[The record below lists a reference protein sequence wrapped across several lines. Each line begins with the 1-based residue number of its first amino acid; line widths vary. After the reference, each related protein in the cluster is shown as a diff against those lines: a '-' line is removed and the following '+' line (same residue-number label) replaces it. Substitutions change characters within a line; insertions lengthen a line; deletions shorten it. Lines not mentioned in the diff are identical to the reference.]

1 MRDSEHQDFTDKYFR
16 KSFCASN
23 IYGAENMKYIY
34 KKILTYNDYKFMYLV
49 KNNQEM
55 QFHSKLELSEPPMF
69 PRISRSNK
77 KSGTY
82 EYLVISESFHVK
94 GKGSTTRDIANLGN
108 VKKLKPNEIEN
119 LIDGLIRLFQV
130 EKYSLSE
137 QVEILESLE
146 HGSIIFWQKLWNKI
160 SLSDS
165 IKKLIRSKNNRIK
178 IDVDK
183 YIEMMVINRCVD
195 PLSKLGTTRWIE
207 RTSYKAMKGYHD
219 LPMDVEYFYRSMD
232 YLLDIKDELELAL
245 YEKLKTL
252 FSINVKLTFYDITS
266 TFFYT
271 NNCSIGKK
279 GHSRDHCSDKEQIVI
294 GVVTSWEGYPIK
306 HYVFEGNTKD
316 EKTVIDVVKQLKKEY
331 QIEETTFVGDRGMIT
346 KLNLSTIEGEGF
358 KYIMGVKHRQSE
370 IHAMLLADDEL
381 DENLYQEYKGL
392 MIQERQISVK
402 DFLLWKSKA
411 ILNEK
416 GISTEDQA
424 FSSLKGL
431 IGSLNNLDEVEYP
444 IIKKAMSALTQDSRI
459 CRRISALILKYGR
472 QYENT
477 LRSIICLN
485 PERQL
490 LTKQKREIKI
500 LSLSKALSELFSK
513 VKKETEAVKIEK
525 KIDRI
530 FEGYKR
536 RYKKFFEILRDHQQK
551 AVGYT
556 PNEKALAE
564 EEKYDGIFILATNRQ
579 DLEPGKV
586 VDSYKNLQ
594 EVEMLFDDL
603 KHFVDIHPV
612 RHWLAV
618 RVRAH
623 VFLCILALLLK
634 RIFEINCMNG
644 KACMQ
649 PLEEISKSKLI
660 KYEVKYSEKENRR
673 QTFPKVTQTTP
684 AQKEIF
690 KIVGIRNPMSLENLV
705 W

>member
-1 MRDSEHQDFTDKYFR
+1 
-16 KSFCASN
+16 
-23 IYGAENMKYIY
+23 
-34 KKILTYNDYKFMYLV
+34 
-49 KNNQEM
+49 
-55 QFHSKLELSEPPMF
+55 MF

-82 EYLVISESFHVK
+82 EYLVISESVHVK

-160 SLSDS
+160 RLSDS
-165 IKKLIRSKNNRIK
+165 IRKLTRSKKSRIK
-178 IDVDK
+178 IDVEK
-183 YIEMMVINRCVD
+183 YVEMMVINRCVD
-195 PLSKLGTTRWIE
+195 PLSKLGATRWIE

-219 LPMDVEYFYRSMD
+219 LPLDVEYFYRSMD
-232 YLLDIKDELELAL
+232 YLLSIKDELELAL
-245 YEKLKTL
+245 YERLKTL

-266 TFFYT
+266 TFFYSD
-271 NNCSIGKK
+271 NCSIGKK
-279 GHSRDHCSDKEQIVI
+279 GHSRDHRSDKEQIVI

-358 KYIMGVKHRQSE
+358 NYIMGVKHRQSE

-392 MIQERQISVK
+392 KIQERQILVK

-416 GISTEDQA
+416 SISAEDQA
-424 FSSLKGL
+424 FSSFKGL
-431 IGSLNNLDEVEYP
+431 IGSLNNLDKVEYAT
-444 IIKKAMSALTQDSRI
+444 IKKAVLALTQDSKI
-459 CRRISALILKYGR
+459 CRRISALIRKYHG
-472 QYENT
+472 QYKNT

-485 PERQL
+485 QERQAFA
-490 LTKQKREIKI
+490 KQKREAKI
-500 LSLSKALSELFSK
+500 SSLSKALSELFSR
-513 VKKETEAVKIEK
+513 VKKETEAIKVEN
-525 KIDRI
+525 KIDKI

-536 RYKKFFEILRDHQQK
+536 RYKKFFKILRDHQQK

-556 PNEKALAE
+556 RNEKALAE

-612 RHWLAV
+612 RHWLEV

-634 RIFEINCMNG
+634 RIFEISYMNG

-673 QTFPKVTQTTP
+673 QIFPKVTQTTP

-690 KIVGIRNPMSLENLV
+690 KMVGIKNPMSLENLV

>member
-1 MRDSEHQDFTDKYFR
+1 
-16 KSFCASN
+16 
-23 IYGAENMKYIY
+23 
-34 KKILTYNDYKFMYLV
+34 
-49 KNNQEM
+49 
-55 QFHSKLELSEPPMF
+55 MF

-82 EYLVISESFHVK
+82 EYLVISESVHVK

-108 VKKLKPNEIEN
+108 VKKLKPKEIEN

-160 SLSDS
+160 RLSDS
-165 IKKLIRSKNNRIK
+165 IKELTRSKKSRIK
-178 IDVDK
+178 IDVEK
-183 YIEMMVINRCVD
+183 YVEMMVINRCVD

-219 LPMDVEYFYRSMD
+219 LPLDVEYFYRSMD
-232 YLLDIKDELELAL
+232 YLLAIKDELELAL
-245 YEKLKTL
+245 YERLRTL

-266 TFFYT
+266 TFFY
-271 NNCSIGKK
+271 NDNCSIGKK
-279 GHSRDHCSDKEQIVI
+279 GHSRDHRSDKEQIVI

-358 KYIMGVKHRQSE
+358 NYIMGVKHRQSE

-381 DENLYQEYKGL
+381 DDNLYQEYKGL
-392 MIQERQISVK
+392 KIQERRILVK

-416 GISTEDQA
+416 GISIEDQA

-431 IGSLNNLDEVEYP
+431 IGSLNNLDKVEYAT
-444 IIKKAMSALTQDSRI
+444 IKKAVLALNPDSKI
-459 CRRISALILKYGR
+459 CMRISALIRKYHG
-472 QYENT
+472 QYKNT
-477 LRSIICLN
+477 LRSIVCLN
-485 PERQL
+485 QERQAL
-490 LTKQKREIKI
+490 ARQKREAKI
-500 LSLSKALSELFSK
+500 SSLSKELSELFSR
-513 VKKETEAVKIEK
+513 VKKETEAIKVEN
-525 KIDRI
+525 KIDKI

-536 RYKKFFEILRDHQQK
+536 RYKKFF
-551 AVGYT
+551 GYT
-556 PNEKALAE
+556 RNEKALAE

-612 RHWLAV
+612 RHWLEV

-634 RIFEINCMNG
+634 RIFEIGYMNG

-673 QTFPKVTQTTP
+673 QIFPKVTQTTP

-690 KIVGIRNPMSLENLV
+690 KMVGIKNPMSLENLV